1 MQVYLKNLTKPLLS
15 VIFFKKGKIME
26 PEKIS
31 GIISEMNV
39 VKELQKEKKKRE
51 KQLIVVR
58 EESSK
63 IPTSMQAMELS
74 LVFNTSLDERKQGW
88 CKRYLKSDYYVEA
101 RAVIPEPESEPD
113 LIREEDLNTLLV
125 CFLLLKHS
133 RIKPS
138 KYTFETTPY
147 QITKFF
153 GEDIGGRQYA
163 DLKESLSRLQ
173 ANRISTNFWWDTVN
187 GERAIKNDFHF
198 LNSVRE
204 GEEKSLRISL
214 SEDIVES
221 LEHGYVKLLTESSLR
236 GILKIRGHAKVL
248 ALFLLKL
255 LGYKS
260 HQDLNLKTVLRY
272 LGVENKYN
280 KLPGYRFRFYISKMI
295 TPAVEKAAKVIG
307 FTCAYNKN
315 KQQFHLRRIT
325 KIEQIESHEEELS
338 GGTEA
343 EGIEQGRGKEENS
356 HDPLLTQR
364 KNEAF
369 RRLTDIGVASE
380 MITKI
385 FNEFNIEEIER
396 QIEWL
401 PYRKSDDPP
410 AVFVS
415 AIHNHWEMPAEYEQK
430 REETLKLRES

>member
-1 MQVYLKNLTKPLLS
+1 
-15 VIFFKKGKIME
+15 ME

-31 GIISEMNV
+31 GIMSRIEVGEKLRN
-39 VKELQKEKKKRE
+39 QKMEKE
-51 KQLIVVR
+51 KQLPVVGK
-58 EESSK
+58 ESSK

-74 LVFNTSLDERKQGW
+74 LVFNTSPHERKQGW
-88 CKRYLKSDYYVEA
+88 CKRYLKKDYHVEA

-113 LIREEDLNTLLV
+113 LVREEDLNTLLV

-138 KYTFETTPY
+138 RYTFETTPY

-153 GEDIGGRQYA
+153 GEDVGGRQYA
-163 DLKESLSRLQ
+163 DLKESLGRLQ

-236 GILKIRGHAKVL
+236 GILRLRGHAKVL

-260 HQDLNLKTVLRY
+260 QQDLNLQTVLRY

-280 KLPGYRFRFYISKMI
+280 KLPGYRFRFYINKI
-295 TPAVEKAAKVIG
+295 IAPAAEKAANAIG
-307 FTCAYNKN
+307 FSCTYDKAR
-315 KQQFHLRRIT
+315 QQFHIRRI
-325 KIEQIESHEEELS
+325 KRIKQIEAPKEELS
-338 GGTEA
+338 MEA
-343 EGIEQGRGKEENS
+343 EKNARGERDERKSN
-356 HDPLLTQR
+356 DPLLIQR
-364 KNEAF
+364 KNEVF
-369 RRLTDIGVASE
+369 RRLADIGVHAE

-385 FNEFNIEEIER
+385 FNEFDMNEIER
-396 QIEWL
+396 QVEWL
-401 PYRKSDDPP
+401 PYRKSDNP
-410 AVFVS
+410 AGVLVR
-415 AIHNHWEMPAEYEQK
+415 AIRERWIMPAEREQR
-430 REETLKLRES
+430 REEIKSSR